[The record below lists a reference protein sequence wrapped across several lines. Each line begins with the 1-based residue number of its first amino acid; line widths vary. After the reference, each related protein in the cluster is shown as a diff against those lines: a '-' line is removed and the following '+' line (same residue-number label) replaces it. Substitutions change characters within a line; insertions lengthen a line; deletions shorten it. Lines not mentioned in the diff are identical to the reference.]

1 MTKDRPHELALTD
14 SGALSPEQQAALGA
28 IIQQL
33 MTPVIEA
40 MAGMMRR
47 NSEAL
52 ERLAAAQK
60 VQSDRMEA
68 LEKQIRLN
76 TLVTAQQVRF
86 LNATIRERA
95 RELLLKREVED
106 AAAVK
111 KLGNAIR
118 RGVLVRYGVG
128 ALHDTPRHEYPVA
141 IHLIELWND
150 ALAIRDC
157 AKEARGKHEN
167 QSTPAAGA

>member
-1 MTKDRPHELALTD
+1 M
-14 SGALSPEQQAALGA
+14 
-28 IIQQL
+28 
-33 MTPVIEA
+33 
-40 MAGMMRR
+40 
-47 NSEAL
+47 
-52 ERLAAAQK
+52 
-60 VQSDRMEA
+60 
-68 LEKQIRLN
+68 
-76 TLVTAQQVRF
+76 
-86 LNATIRERA
+86 
-95 RELLLKREVED
+95 ED

-128 ALHDTPRHEYPVA
+128 ALHDIPRHEYPVA

-167 QSTPAAGA
+167 QNTPAAGA